1 MALLDAQGG
10 EVQEEAEALIGYA
23 KSRDVDLGKRKSAE
37 GHRLVHL
44 LDGNVSEWRFLL
56 LTAMQVD
63 RRTRLYK
70 PIEGTRA
77 VPFLG
82 LERERTRQISPG
94 SILQVRHQSSRP

>member
-70 PIEGTRA
+70 RFQENRA
-77 VPFLG
+77 GPFFRFG
-82 LERERTRQISPG
+82 RARSGKIHPG
-94 SILQVRHQSSRP
+94 SLFEVGRPRLRP